1 MNAFLGE
8 LGRRLAERWVT
19 LLLLP
24 GALFVA
30 VVTVASVLGHGRA
43 LDLRGLSAW
52 IDGLAASRGAGQPGI
67 VVLVAAG
74 GLAAA
79 AGTGLAAAA
88 LGEGVALLWAA
99 EGRRGPGRRLA
110 ARRRERWRRAY
121 AEVVAARRAVAL
133 SAVPP
138 HGADPEARA
147 ALRAALE
154 RCRRICPVPAD
165 RPTWIG
171 DRLRAADL
179 RVHHAYRVDL
189 AALWPRLWLALP
201 DPARAELTEA
211 YAAYRASARL
221 TGWGLLYLLVAFWWW
236 PAVVIAVVT
245 SGTAWVRARGAA
257 ESLADLVEGAVDL
270 YGRDVAAALGVLPAD
285 EGLDRV
291 SGDAVSALLRK
302 DEALHPGAEGRAGV
316 PGPAGQPDLA

>member
-8 LGRRLAERWVT
+8 LGRKLAERWLT

-24 GALFVA
+24 GALYVT
-30 VVTVASVLGHGRA
+30 VVTVASVLGQGRA
-43 LDLRGLSAW
+43 LDLRGLSSW
-52 IDGLAASRGAGQPGI
+52 IDGLAAARGAGQAGI

-74 GLAAA
+74 ALAAA
-79 AGTGLAAAA
+79 AGAGLAAAA

-99 EGRRGPGRRLA
+99 QGRRGPGRWLA
-110 ARRRERWRRAY
+110 ERRRERWRRAY

-138 HGADPEARA
+138 HGADPQARA

-171 DRLRAADL
+171 DRLRAVDL

-189 AALWPRLWLALP
+189 EALWPRLWLALP
-201 DPARAELTEA
+201 DPARAELTGA
-211 YAAYRASARL
+211 HAAFRANARL
-221 TGWGLLYLLVAFWWW
+221 TGWGLMYLLVALWWW
-236 PAVVIAVVT
+236 PAAVVAAVT
-245 SGTAWVRARGAA
+245 LATAWVRARGAA
-257 ESLADLVEGAVDL
+257 QALADLVEGAVDL
-270 YGRDVAAALGVLPAD
+270 YGRDVAAALGALAAD
-285 EGLDRV
+285 AGLDRV

-302 DEALHPGAEGRAGV
+302 DGALHPQPADPGADPGAG
-316 PGPAGQPDLA
+316 LL

>member
-8 LGRRLAERWVT
+8 LGRKLAERWVT

-24 GALFVA
+24 GALYVA
-30 VVTVASVLGHGRA
+30 VVTAASVLGQGRA
-43 LDLRGLSAW
+43 LDLRGLSSW
-52 IDGLAASRGAGQPGI
+52 IDGLAAARGAGQVGI

-74 GLAAA
+74 ALTAATGAGLC
-79 AGTGLAAAA
+79 AAA
-88 LGEGVALLWAA
+88 LGEGVALLWAM
-99 EGRRGPGRRLA
+99 EGRRGPGRWLA
-110 ARRRERWRRAY
+110 ERRRQRWQRAY

-147 ALRAALE
+147 ALRASLD

-171 DRLRAADL
+171 DRLRAVDL

-189 AALWPRLWLALP
+189 EALWPRLWLALP
-201 DPARAELTEA
+201 DPARTELTDA
-211 YAAYRASARL
+211 YAAYRANARL
-221 TGWGLLYLLVAFWWW
+221 TGWGLMYLLVALWWW
-236 PAVVIAVVT
+236 PAALVAAVT
-245 SGTAWVRARGAA
+245 LATAWFRARGAA

-270 YGRDVAAALGVLPAD
+270 YGRDVATVLGVLAD
-285 EGLDRV
+285 GEGLDRA

-302 DEALHPGAEGRAGV
+302 DGSLHPE
-316 PGPAGQPDLA
+316 PTDPPAGPL

>member
-8 LGRRLAERWVT
+8 LGRKLAERWVA

-24 GALFVA
+24 GVLYVA
-30 VVTVASVLGHGRA
+30 VVTAASVLGQGRA

-52 IDGLAASRGAGQPGI
+52 VDGLAAARGAGQVGI

-74 GLAAA
+74 ALAAA
-79 AGTGLAAAA
+79 TGAGLSAAA

-99 EGRRGPGRRLA
+99 EGRRGPGRWLA
-110 ARRRERWRRAY
+110 ERRRERWRRAY

-138 HGADPEARA
+138 HGADPQARA
-147 ALRAALE
+147 ALRASLD

-171 DRLRAADL
+171 DRLRAVDL
-179 RVHHAYRVDL
+179 RVHHAYRVDVE
-189 AALWPRLWLALP
+189 ALWPRLWLALP
-201 DPARAELTEA
+201 DPARAELTDA
-211 YAAYRASARL
+211 HAAYRANARL
-221 TGWGLLYLLVAFWWW
+221 TGWGLMYLLVALWWW
-236 PAVVIAVVT
+236 PAAVVAT
-245 SGTAWVRARGAA
+245 VTLTTAWIRARGAA
-257 ESLADLVEGAVDL
+257 EALADLVEGAVDL
-270 YGRDVAAALGVLPAD
+270 YGRDVATALGVLPD
-285 EGLDRV
+285 GEGLDRA

-302 DEALHPGAEGRAGV
+302 DGALHPESTDT
-316 PGPAGQPDLA
+316 PAGPL

>member
-8 LGRRLAERWVT
+8 LGRKLADRWVT

-24 GALFVA
+24 GALYVA
-30 VVTVASVLGHGRA
+30 VVTAASVLGQGRA
-43 LDLRGLSAW
+43 LDLRGLSSW
-52 IDGLAASRGAGQPGI
+52 IDGLAAARGAGQAGI

-74 GLAAA
+74 ALAAA
-79 AGTGLAAAA
+79 TGAGLCAAA
-88 LGEGVALLWAA
+88 LGEGVALLWAV
-99 EGRRGPGRRLA
+99 EGRRGPGRWLA
-110 ARRRERWRRAY
+110 ERRRQRWQRAY

-147 ALRAALE
+147 ALRASLD

-171 DRLRAADL
+171 DRLRAVDL

-189 AALWPRLWLALP
+189 EALWPRLWLALP
-201 DPARAELTEA
+201 DPARTELTDA
-211 YAAYRASARL
+211 CAAYRANARL
-221 TGWGLLYLLVAFWWW
+221 TGWGLMYFLVALWWW
-236 PAVVIAVVT
+236 PAALVAAVT
-245 SGTAWVRARGAA
+245 LTTAWIRARGAA

-270 YGRDVAAALGVLPAD
+270 YGRDVATTLGVLPD
-285 EGLDRV
+285 GEGLDRA

-302 DEALHPGAEGRAGV
+302 DGSLHPE
-316 PGPAGQPDLA
+316 PTDPPAGPL